1 MPQMSLYLND
11 KTLESVKAKAAA
23 DKLPVSQV
31 VRFAIERYLQSDER
45 KSAKERVA
53 GFLREKPLGG
63 MKGWDEREIVT
74 SVIVLYEI
82 EKKLLGG
89 RLASTACPA
98 STA

>member
-31 VRFAIERYLQSDER
+31 VRIAVERYLQSDER

-63 MKGWDEREIVT
+63 RKGW
-74 SVIVLYEI
+74 
-82 EKKLLGG
+82 
-89 RLASTACPA
+89 TALHRDRTEA
-98 STA
+98 DDRRG